1 MIVIWENMSSGVS
14 RCISCTNFHKP
25 LEGSDGFSD
34 WVWHIAPPRFRKK
47 YTNISWWTISQ
58 HWLDLP
64 IAESIC
70 FAFSRCGTWESE
82 NWILGERVLD
92 GFVQK
97 WYMVTSCRGEN
108 HAKPLH
114 LRGSERNQKKRSVIG
129 LVLREQFA
137 GSHYMWRQK
146 HHGFQWHIPSW
157 VAFHILYITW
167 MEISRQIMPIVH
179 RKIKHHIEYIMY
191 IYIKPIVCHCQIWL
205 LECIW
210 LFVAT
215 PLFCAVKMFELR
227 MGQGQTRWL
236 FSSQFWKDMNHPVL
250 QRLAIHIPNKLNGY
264 IIKICILM
272 YNLWIC
278 PRMMCTVW
286 ICVV

>member
-1 MIVIWENMSSGVS
+1 MGLSKN
-14 RCISCTNFHKP
+14 
-25 LEGSDGFSD
+25 
-34 WVWHIAPPRFRKK
+34 
-47 YTNISWWTISQ
+47 
-58 HWLDLP
+58 
-64 IAESIC
+64 
-70 FAFSRCGTWESE
+70 GTWWHHAGVKIMLNHYIWGDPREIRKNVAS
-82 NWILGERVLD
+82 LGWFWGNSLQEATI
-92 GFVQK
+92 
-97 WYMVTSCRGEN
+97 W
-108 HAKPLH
+108 
-114 LRGSERNQKKRSVIG
+114 
-129 LVLREQFA
+129 
-137 GSHYMWRQK
+137 WRQK

-157 VAFHILYITW
+157 VAFDILYITW

-179 RKIKHHIEYIMY
+179 RKIKHHIEYHHVY

-278 PRMMCTVW
+278 SRMRCTVW